1 MSETHEV
8 DNNLRRESGESVRV
22 YVNARAIDVPQN
34 ATALEAVEAWDATV
48 AAAVRDGERN
58 ITDSRG
64 IVTAN
69 DSPVHN
75 GAIFRIVRARQT
87 ADEDNDPGPV

>member
-1 MSETHEV
+1 MSDT
-8 DNNLRRESGESVRV
+8 VRI
-22 YVNARAIDVPQN
+22 YINARPIDVAAT
-34 ATALEAVEAWDATV
+34 ATALEAVEAWDETQAV
-48 AAAVRDGERN
+48 AVRSGERL

-69 DSPVHN
+69 NTPVHN

-87 ADEDNDPGPV
+87 AGDDQDLNSL

>member
-1 MSETHEV
+1 MSETVRIDIKARPIEV
-8 DNNLRRESGESVRV
+8 T
-22 YVNARAIDVPQN
+22 AA
-34 ATALEAVEAWDATV
+34 ATALEAVEAWDETQAV
-48 AAAVRDGERN
+48 AVRSGERI

-69 DSPVHN
+69 DTPVHN

-87 ADEDNDPGPV
+87 AGDDQDFNP

>member
-1 MSETHEV
+1 MSDT
-8 DNNLRRESGESVRV
+8 VRI
-22 YVNARAIDVPQN
+22 YINARPIDVA
-34 ATALEAVEAWDATV
+34 ATATAIEAVEAWDETQAV
-48 AAAVRDGERN
+48 AVRSGERL

-69 DSPVHN
+69 TTPVHN

-87 ADEDNDPGPV
+87 AADDQDLNSL

>member
-1 MSETHEV
+1 MSDT
-8 DNNLRRESGESVRV
+8 VRV
-22 YVNARAIDVPQN
+22 YINARPIDVDAS
-34 ATALEAVEAWDATV
+34 ATALEAVEAWDETQAV
-48 AAAVRDGERN
+48 AVRTGERL

-69 DSPVHN
+69 TTPVHN

-87 ADEDNDPGPV
+87 AGDDQDLNSL

>member
-1 MSETHEV
+1 MSET
-8 DNNLRRESGESVRV
+8 VRV
-22 YVNARAIDVPQN
+22 YINARGIDVPRT
-34 ATALEAVEAWDATV
+34 ATVLDAVEAWDATI
-48 AAAVRDGERN
+48 ALAVRSGERN

-69 DSPVHN
+69 DGPVHN

-87 ADEDNDPGPV
+87 ADEDNDPAHL